1 MSILTLSS
9 PIKEILGKIGGEPE
23 SKAISLLISGIKEN
37 LKECELEILEFET
50 KYGHPFEIFKDKLAS
65 GQLGDEFSY
74 DMERDAMRWE
84 DLLIEKRSWIEMVRK
99 IENLTK

>member
-9 PIKEILGKIGGEPE
+9 PIKEILEKIGGEPE
-23 SKAISLLISGIKEN
+23 SRAIGLLISGIKEN
-37 LKECELEILEFET
+37 LKECELEILELET
-50 KYGHPFEIFKDKLAS
+50 KYGYPFEIFKDRLAL

-84 DLLIEKRSWIEMVRK
+84 DLLLEKRNWIEMIRE
-99 IENLTK
+99 IANLAE